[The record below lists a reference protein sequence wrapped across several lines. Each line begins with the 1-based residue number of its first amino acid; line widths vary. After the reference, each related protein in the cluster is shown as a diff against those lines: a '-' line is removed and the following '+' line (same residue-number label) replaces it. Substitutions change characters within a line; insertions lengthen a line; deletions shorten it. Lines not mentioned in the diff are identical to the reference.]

1 MPSKTRFRKYI
12 RHPADIPIQVSVDL
26 IGDDTDDSADQ
37 TLTNLS
43 VGGLSFISSKPLELL
58 ATVRVSIPVLQQDSY
73 LKGKVVR
80 CEKSSDGFE
89 IGLEFEGKSD
99 VFQLR
104 MIEQICHIEHYRKEI
119 QLVEGREMSSEEAAR
134 EWISKYAD
142 EFPSM

>member
-1 MPSKTRFRKYI
+1 LPNKNRFRKYI
-12 RHPADIPIQVSVDL
+12 RHPADVPIQVSVDL
-26 IGDDTDDSADQ
+26 IGDDTDDAADQ

-43 VGGLSFISSKPLELL
+43 LGGLSFISSKPLDLL
-58 ATVRVSIPVLQQDSY
+58 ATVQVSIPILEQDSH
-73 LKGKVVR
+73 LKGKVVW
-80 CEKSSDGFE
+80 CEKTSEGFE
-89 IGLEFEGKSD
+89 IGLQFEGKSD

-119 QLVEGREMSSEEAAR
+119 KLVEGRELSSEEAAR